1 MVGFS
6 IQLWDLKDAI
16 LYDVQVA
23 TKKLTI
29 VGKIKIGRIYVKKV
43 NEEIIV
49 FVTNYT
55 SKYPRYTG
63 WTLYKTEKIQGE
75 IVYTKKE

>member
-1 MVGFS
+1 M
-6 IQLWDLKDAI
+6 
-16 LYDVQVA
+16 
-23 TKKLTI
+23 KKI
-29 VGKIKIGRIYVKKV
+29 NGKNIA
-43 NEEIIV
+43 

-63 WTLYKTEKIQGE
+63 WTLYKTEEIQGE